1 MIQIFRKYRVSAQ
14 QQTVDKQTDP
24 SPVLMT
30 DRNAFDLPDVDGN
43 DGGDNSN
50 SNDGSLMK
58 YYEGERVSR
67 WFVCTQ
73 RAIMLLG
80 AAGGESFLSGVV
92 TVV

>member
-1 MIQIFRKYRVSAQ
+1 MGLRGDLEGRQV
-14 QQTVDKQTDP
+14 TVDLR
-24 SPVLMT
+24 SSF
-30 DRNAFDLPDVDGN
+30 AC
-43 DGGDNSN
+43 GDNSN